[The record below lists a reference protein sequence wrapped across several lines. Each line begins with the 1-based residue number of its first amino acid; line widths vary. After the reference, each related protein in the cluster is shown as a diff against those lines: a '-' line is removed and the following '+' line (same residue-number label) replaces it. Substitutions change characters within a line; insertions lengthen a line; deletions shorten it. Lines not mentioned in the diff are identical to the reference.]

1 MKNIYLI
8 LSILL
13 LFHFDVFSQNAVT
26 LKGIVSD
33 SDTGMAIEYA
43 TVQLLAM
50 PDSTLVSGVVTKKDG
65 SFSLCLSKPGKY
77 CVMASYIGYNSFSK
91 QIYYKSLPQRDVV
104 LGNLK
109 LSFDAIMLDEAVVT
123 AEAPPVKVDED
134 TVAYNASA
142 YKVSEGAVL
151 EELIEKLPGA
161 EVDDDGKVK
170 INGRE
175 LKKIMVDGKEF
186 FGGDLKTGL
195 QNLPVELIDQLKTY
209 SKESDMERMTGI
221 DDGDDEVVLDI
232 KFKKGK
238 NKGWFGNLD
247 AAGGTQERYS
257 SKVMLNRFIEDTQ
270 HSVIG
275 SANNVGDRNFS
286 NSSRA
291 NWKQN
296 NGLISAYNAGYNM
309 AIKNE
314 KLEIGGSVQWRGS
327 DKDVRGINS
336 TERFYSSKSTFSNA
350 NNISKSGSGNIKTE
364 WRLEWKPDQLT
375 TIIFRPVFSYSSDD
389 NLQSNVSGSFNADP
403 NSVVD
408 NPENYLYPVDGD
420 EIEKALRKIRINSSA
435 VDNSSITKR
444 FNGSAS
450 LTLNRKIG
458 TNGRNVGLRFGMGIN
473 ESDNDRFRDSET
485 TYYRIKNFMGEDS
498 VAYRR
503 QFINTE
509 TEGRNYSVQATY
521 SEPIVQSVFLQFS
534 YQFLYKNSFSGK
546 STYDFIDYDDWSLEQ
561 KLPQGYES
569 SVIDSLGKD
578 ADYKYFNHDISMTV
592 RVVKKKYRLSVGVTM
607 QPQKSIL
614 SYRLGEAYMD
624 TARHVFNFAP
634 KIDFK
639 YRFSKVSQLQFKYY
653 GKSSQPGMEAMLPI
667 EDNSNPL
674 NIRVGNPGLLPSFSH
689 NIRLGMNTYN
699 NDHQRSVI
707 INVNA
712 SIVQNS
718 ISNSTM
724 YNEETG
730 GRITMPKN
738 INGNWNGSLSA
749 GFNTALRNKKF
760 TIHANTSFRYR
771 NSVGYIYESSTKSTM
786 KNTLSETGLN
796 ARLSG
801 VFRNSFMELSANS
814 SFGYTFEKNMLY
826 PENNQ
831 EPYTFSYGCSATFN
845 LPWNVSIMS
854 GIVNQGRRGYDD
866 EYFNR
871 DELLW
876 NTRLSKSFYKG
887 RAIFSIEAYDM
898 LARKSN
904 ISRSLN
910 SNVRSITEYNGV
922 NSYVMAHFIYRY
934 NVMGGK
940 RKR

>member
-8 LSILL
+8 LFLL
-13 LFHFDVFSQNAVT
+13 LSLHLNVFSQNPVIINGV
-26 LKGIVSD
+26 LSD
-33 SDTGMAIEYA
+33 SGTGIGIEYA
-43 TVQLLAM
+43 TVQLFAM
-50 PDSTLVSGVVTKKDG
+50 PDSILVSGVVTKKDG
-65 SFSLCLSKPGKY
+65 TFDLPLSKPGNY
-77 CVMASYIGYNSFSK
+77 CIVASYIGYKSFSK
-91 QIYYKSLPQRDVV
+91 KIYYKSLPNNDIN

-109 LSFDAIMLDEAVVT
+109 LSFDAILLDEAVIT
-123 AEAPPVKVDED
+123 AEAPPVKMEED
-134 TVAYNASA
+134 TVVYNASA
-142 YKVSEGAVL
+142 YKVTEGAVL

-161 EVDDDGKVK
+161 EVDDDGKIK

-238 NKGWFGNLD
+238 NKGWFGNVD
-247 AAGGTQERYS
+247 MAGGTKERFS
-257 SKVMLNRFIEDTQ
+257 SKVMLNRFVEDTQ
-270 HSVIG
+270 HSVVG
-275 SANNVGDRNFS
+275 TANNVGDRNFS

-296 NGLISAYNAGYNM
+296 NGLVSSYNAGYNM
-309 AIKNE
+309 AIKNN
-314 KLEIGGSVQWRGS
+314 KLEIGGSIQWRKN
-327 DKDVRGINS
+327 DKDVHGINS
-336 TERFYSSKSTFSNA
+336 TERFYSSKSTFSNS
-350 NNISKSGSGNIKTE
+350 NNINQSGSSNIKTD
-364 WRLEWKPDQLT
+364 WRMEWKPDDLT
-375 TIIFRPVFSYSSDD
+375 TILFRPSFSYTSD
-389 NLQSNVSGSFNADP
+389 NNEQNNMSGSFNMNP
-403 NSVVD
+403 ETIVD
-408 NPENYLYPVDGD
+408 NPVDYIYPGD
-420 EIEKALRKIRINSSA
+420 DAELERELRKIRVNSSV
-435 VDNSSITKR
+435 VDNSSITKKL
-444 FNGSAS
+444 NGSAS
-450 LTLNRKIG
+450 LMINRKIG
-458 TNGRNVGLRFGMGIN
+458 VNGRNIGLRLGTGIN
-473 ESDNDRFRDSET
+473 DSDNGRFRDSET
-485 TYYRIKNFMGEDS
+485 TYYRLKNIYGEDS

-503 QFINTE
+503 QYISNE
-509 TEGRNYSVQATY
+509 TESRNYSVQFTY
-521 SEPIVQSVFLQFS
+521 SEPITQSAFLQFS

-546 STYDFIDYDDWSLEQ
+546 STYNFINYDNWSLKQE
-561 KLPQGYES
+561 LPQGYETY
-569 SVIDSLGKD
+569 VVDSLGKD
-578 ADYKYFNHDISMTV
+578 ADYKYFNHDASVTV
-592 RVVKKKYRLSVGVTM
+592 RVVKKKYRLSVGVTV
-607 QPQKSIL
+607 QPQKSVL
-614 SYRLGEAYMD
+614 SYHLGESYMD
-624 TARHVFNFAP
+624 TTRQVFNFAP

-639 YRFSKVSQLQFKYY
+639 YRFSKFSQLQFKYY
-653 GKSSQPGMEAMLPI
+653 GKSSQPGMESMLPI

-674 NIRVGNPGLLPSFSH
+674 NIRIGNPGLLPSFSH

-699 NDHQRSVI
+699 NDHQRSII
-707 INVNA
+707 INANA

-738 INGNWNGSLSA
+738 INGNWNGNISA

-771 NSVGYIYESSTKSTM
+771 NSVGYIYEGSSKSTM
-786 KNTLSETGLN
+786 KNILSETGFTG
-796 ARLSG
+796 RISG
-801 VFRNSFMELSANS
+801 VFRNSLMELSANS
-814 SFGYTFEKNMLY
+814 SIGYTFEKNKLY
-826 PENNQ
+826 PQNNQ

-866 EYFNR
+866 DYFNR

-876 NTRLSKSFYKG
+876 NARLSKSFYKG
-887 RAIFSIEAYDM
+887 RAIFSIEAYDI
-898 LARKSN
+898 LTRKSN

-940 RKR
+940 MRK

>member
-1 MKNIYLI
+1 M
-8 LSILL
+8 
-13 LFHFDVFSQNAVT
+13 
-26 LKGIVSD
+26 
-33 SDTGMAIEYA
+33 
-43 TVQLLAM
+43 
-50 PDSTLVSGVVTKKDG
+50 
-65 SFSLCLSKPGKY
+65 
-77 CVMASYIGYNSFSK
+77 
-91 QIYYKSLPQRDVV
+91 
-104 LGNLK
+104 
-109 LSFDAIMLDEAVVT
+109 
-123 AEAPPVKVDED
+123 
-134 TVAYNASA
+134 
-142 YKVSEGAVL
+142 
-151 EELIEKLPGA
+151 
-161 EVDDDGKVK
+161 
-170 INGRE
+170 
-175 LKKIMVDGKEF
+175 
-186 FGGDLKTGL
+186 
-195 QNLPVELIDQLKTY
+195 
-209 SKESDMERMTGI
+209 
-221 DDGDDEVVLDI
+221 
-232 KFKKGK
+232 
-238 NKGWFGNLD
+238 
-247 AAGGTQERYS
+247 
-257 SKVMLNRFIEDTQ
+257 
-270 HSVIG
+270 
-275 SANNVGDRNFS
+275 
-286 NSSRA
+286 
-291 NWKQN
+291 
-296 NGLISAYNAGYNM
+296 
-309 AIKNE
+309 
-314 KLEIGGSVQWRGS
+314 
-327 DKDVRGINS
+327 
-336 TERFYSSKSTFSNA
+336 
-350 NNISKSGSGNIKTE
+350 
-364 WRLEWKPDQLT
+364 
-375 TIIFRPVFSYSSDD
+375 
-389 NLQSNVSGSFNADP
+389 
-403 NSVVD
+403 
-408 NPENYLYPVDGD
+408 
-420 EIEKALRKIRINSSA
+420 
-435 VDNSSITKR
+435 TKR
-444 FNGSAS
+444 LNGSAS

-458 TNGRNVGLRFGMGIN
+458 TNGRNVGLRLGMGIN

-498 VAYRR
+498 VTYRR

-509 TEGRNYSVQATY
+509 TEGLNYSVQATY

-546 STYDFIDYDDWSLEQ
+546 STYDFIDYDDWSLNQ

-614 SYRLGEAYMD
+614 SYRFGEAYMD

-707 INVNA
+707 INANA

-876 NTRLSKSFYKG
+876 NARLSKSFYKG

-922 NSYVMAHFIYRY
+922 DSYIMAHFIYRY
-934 NVMGGK
+934 NFMRGK
-940 RKR
+940 KSR

>member
-1 MKNIYLI
+1 MKNTCLI
-8 LSILL
+8 LFFLL
-13 LFHFDVFSQNAVT
+13 LFHFDVFSQSAVT
-26 LKGIVSD
+26 LRGMVSD
-33 SDTGMAIEYA
+33 SDTGMAIDYA

-77 CVMASYIGYNSFSK
+77 CVVASYIGYNSFSK
-91 QIYYKSLPQRDVV
+91 QIYYKSLPQCDVV

-232 KFKKGK
+232 KLKKGK

-350 NNISKSGSGNIKTE
+350 NNISKSGSGNIKAE
-364 WRLEWKPDQLT
+364 WRLEWKPDRLT
-375 TIIFRPVFSYSSDD
+375 TILFRPVFSYSSDD

-408 NPENYLYPVDGD
+408 NPDNYLYPVDGD

-444 FNGSAS
+444 LNGSAS

-614 SYRLGEAYMD
+614 SYHLGEAYMD

-707 INVNA
+707 INANA

-786 KNTLSETGLN
+786 KNNLSETGLN

>member
-1 MKNIYLI
+1 MLHIN
-8 LSILL
+8 
-13 LFHFDVFSQNAVT
+13 VFAQNAVT
-26 LKGIVSD
+26 LKGFVSD
-33 SDTGMAIEYA
+33 SVTGIGIEYA
-43 TVQLLAM
+43 TVQLLSM
-50 PDSTLVSGVVTKKDG
+50 PDSALVSGVVTKKDG
-65 SFSLCLSKPGKY
+65 SFNIPLHKSGDF
-77 CVMASYIGYNSFSK
+77 CVVASFIGYANF
-91 QIYYKSLPQRDVV
+91 YKHISYKTMPDKDVQ
-104 LGNLK
+104 LGELK
-109 LSFDAIMLDEAVVT
+109 LSFDAIMLDEAIVT
-123 AEAPPVKVDED
+123 AEAPPVKMEED
-134 TVAYNASA
+134 TVVYNASA
-142 YKVSEGAVL
+142 YKVTEGAVL

-161 EVDDDGKVK
+161 EVDDDGKIK

-247 AAGGTQERYS
+247 VAGGSKERFS
-257 SKVMLNRFIEDTQ
+257 SKLMLNRFVEDTQ
-270 HSVIG
+270 YSVVG
-275 SANNVGDRNFS
+275 AANNVGDRNFS

-296 NGLISAYNAGYNM
+296 NGLISSYNAGYNM
-309 AIKNE
+309 AIKND
-314 KLEIGGSVQWRGS
+314 KIEIGGSIQVRRN
-327 DKDVRGINS
+327 DKDVRGVNS

-350 NNISKSGSGNIKTE
+350 YNINKSGTGNIKTD
-364 WRLEWKPDQLT
+364 WRLEWKPDNMT
-375 TIIFRPVFSYSSDD
+375 TILLRPSFSYLSDNNQQD
-389 NLQSNVSGSFNADP
+389 NKSGSFNQNP
-403 NSVVD
+403 ENIVD
-408 NPENYLYPVDGD
+408 NPSAHIYPGD
-420 EIEKALRKIRINSSA
+420 DVELEHVLNEIRINSSM
-435 VDNSSITKR
+435 VNNSSMTR
-444 FNGSAS
+444 RLNGSAS
-450 LTLNRKIG
+450 LMVNRKIG
-458 TNGRNVGLRFGMGIN
+458 ENGRNVGLRIGSGIN
-473 ESDNDRFRDSET
+473 DSNNDRFRDSET
-485 TYYRIKNFMGEDS
+485 TYYRLKNMYGEDS
-498 VAYRR
+498 VSYRR
-503 QFINTE
+503 QYISTDTE
-509 TEGRNYSVQATY
+509 SRNYSAQLTY
-521 SEPIVQSVFLQFS
+521 SEPITQWVFLQFS

-546 STYDFIDYDDWSLEQ
+546 STYDFINYDNWSLKQ
-561 KLPQGYES
+561 DFPQGYEACI
-569 SVIDSLGKD
+569 VDSLGKD
-578 ADYKYFNHDISMTV
+578 ADYKYFNHDASVTV
-592 RVVKKKYRLSVGVTM
+592 RVVKKKYRLSVGVTV
-607 QPQKSIL
+607 QPQKSVL
-614 SYRLGEAYMD
+614 SYHLGESYMD
-624 TARHVFNFAP
+624 TTRQILNFAP

-653 GKSSQPGMEAMLPI
+653 GKSSQPGMESMLPI

-699 NDHQRSVI
+699 NDHQRSII
-707 INVNA
+707 INANA

-738 INGNWNGSLSA
+738 INGNWNGNLSA

-771 NSVGYIYESSTKSTM
+771 NSVGYIYDSSSKSTM
-786 KNTLSETGLN
+786 KNTLSETGLTGRFS
-796 ARLSG
+796 A
-801 VFRNSFMELSANS
+801 VFRNSLMELSANS
-814 SFGYTFEKNMLY
+814 SIGYTFEKNRLY
-826 PENNQ
+826 PQNNQ

-845 LPWNVSIMS
+845 MAWNISLMS

-866 EYFNR
+866 DYFNR

-876 NTRLSKSFYKG
+876 NARLSKSFYKG
-887 RAIFSIEAYDM
+887 RAIFSIEAYDI

-904 ISRSLN
+904 ISRTLN

-934 NVMGGK
+934 NVMGEK
-940 RKR
+940 RRK

>member
-1 MKNIYLI
+1 MQKNASRGGNINLGLVRI
-8 LSILL
+8 
-13 LFHFDVFSQNAVT
+13 FS
-26 LKGIVSD
+26 
-33 SDTGMAIEYA
+33 
-43 TVQLLAM
+43 
-50 PDSTLVSGVVTKKDG
+50 
-65 SFSLCLSKPGKY
+65 
-77 CVMASYIGYNSFSK
+77 
-91 QIYYKSLPQRDVV
+91 
-104 LGNLK
+104 
-109 LSFDAIMLDEAVVT
+109 DAIMLEEAVIT
-123 AEAPPVKVDED
+123 AEAPPVKMEED
-134 TVAYNASA
+134 TVVYNASA

-161 EVDDDGKVK
+161 EVDNDGKIK

-238 NKGWFGNLD
+238 NKGWFGNID
-247 AAGGTQERYS
+247 AAGGTQARYS
-257 SKVMLNRFIEDTQ
+257 SKVMINRFVDDTQ
-270 HSVIG
+270 HSLIA
-275 SANNVGDRNFS
+275 SANNVGDRTFS

-296 NGLISAYNAGYNM
+296 NGLLSAYNAGYNM

-314 KLEIGGSVQWRGS
+314 KLEMGGSVQWRGN
-327 DKDVRGINS
+327 DKDIFGVNS

-350 NNISKSGSGNIKTE
+350 INKNNTFSGNLKTE
-364 WRLEWKPDQLT
+364 WRVEWKPDNLT
-375 TIIFRPVFSYSSDD
+375 TILFRPSFSYSLDD
-389 NLQSNVSGSFNADP
+389 NRQNNISGSFNADP
-403 NSVVD
+403 GEIVE
-408 NPENYLYPVDGD
+408 NPENHLYPVENDGFETD
-420 EIEKALRKIRINSSA
+420 LRKIRINSSST
-435 VDNSSITKR
+435 DNSSIARKI
-444 FNGSAS
+444 NGSAS

-458 TNGRNVGLRFGMGIN
+458 DGGRNMGLRLGTGIN
-473 ESDNDRFRDSET
+473 ESDNDRLRDSET
-485 TYYRIKNFMGEDS
+485 TYYRIKNLVGEDS
-498 VAYRR
+498 VAVRR
-503 QFINTE
+503 QFISTDTE
-509 TEGRNYSVQATY
+509 NRSYSAQFTY
-521 SEPIVQSVFLQFS
+521 SEPLLSTVFLQFS

-546 STYDFIDYDDWSLEQ
+546 STYDFIDYDNWSPGQ
-561 KLPQGYES
+561 KLPDGYEKS
-569 SVIDSLGKD
+569 IIDSLGKD

-592 RVVKKKYRLSVGVTM
+592 RVVKKKYKLSVGVTL
-607 QPQKSIL
+607 QPQKSVL
-614 SYRLGEAYMD
+614 SYRLGEASVD
-624 TARHVFNFAP
+624 TLRRVFNFAP
-634 KIDFK
+634 KIDFR

-653 GKSSQPGMEAMLPI
+653 GKSSQPGMETMLPI

-699 NDHQRSVI
+699 NDHQRSII
-707 INVNA
+707 INANA
-712 SIVQNS
+712 SVVQNS

-738 INGNWNGSLSA
+738 INGNWSGNLSV

-760 TIHANTSFRYR
+760 TIHANTSFKYR
-771 NSVGYIYESSTKSTM
+771 NSVGYIYQSSTKSTM

-801 VFRNSFMELSANS
+801 VFRNSLMELSANS

-826 PENNQ
+826 PKNNQ

-876 NTRLSKSFYKG
+876 NARLSKSFYKG
-887 RAIFSIEAYDM
+887 RAIFSVEAYDI

-940 RKR
+940 RRK

>member
-1 MKNIYLI
+1 MKNTCLI
-8 LSILL
+8 LFFLL
-13 LFHFDVFSQNAVT
+13 LFHFDVFSQNTVA
-26 LKGIVSD
+26 LRGIVSD
-33 SDTGMAIEYA
+33 SDTGKAIEYA

-50 PDSTLVSGVVTKKDG
+50 PDSTLVSGVVTDKDG
-65 SFSLCLSKPGKY
+65 SFSLHLSRSGSY
-77 CVMASYIGYNSFSK
+77 CVVASFIGYNSL
-91 QIYYKSLPQRDVV
+91 YKHIDYKTLPQTDV
-104 LGNLK
+104 LIGQLE

-247 AAGGTQERYS
+247 AAYGTHERYS
-257 SKVMLNRFIEDTQ
+257 SKVMLNRFVEDTQ

-314 KLEIGGSVQWRGS
+314 KLEIGGSVQWKGS

-336 TERFYSSKSTFSNA
+336 TERFYSARSTFSNA
-350 NNISKSGSGNIKTE
+350 NNINKSGSGNIRTD

-375 TIIFRPVFSYSSDD
+375 TILFRPVFSYSSDD

-403 NSVVD
+403 SSVVD
-408 NPENYLYPVDGD
+408 APGEYLYPVEDD
-420 EIEKALRKIRINSSA
+420 EIEKALRKIRINSST
-435 VDNSSITKR
+435 VDNSSMTKR
-444 FNGSAS
+444 LNGSAS

-458 TNGRNVGLRFGMGIN
+458 TNGRNVGLRLGMGIN

-498 VAYRR
+498 VTYRR

-509 TEGRNYSVQATY
+509 TEGLNYSVQATY

-546 STYDFIDYDDWSLEQ
+546 STYDFIDYDDWSLNQ

-614 SYRLGEAYMD
+614 SYRFGEAYMD

-707 INVNA
+707 INANA

-801 VFRNSFMELSANS
+801 VFRNSLMELSANS

-876 NTRLSKSFYKG
+876 NARLSKSFYKG

-922 NSYVMAHFIYRY
+922 DSYIMAHFIYRY
-934 NVMGGK
+934 NFMRGK
-940 RKR
+940 KSR

>member
-8 LSILL
+8 LFFLL
-13 LFHFDVFSQNAVT
+13 SLHVNVLSQNAVA
-26 LKGIVSD
+26 LKGVVSD
-33 SDTGMAIEYA
+33 SSTSIGIEYA

-50 PDSTLVSGVVTKKDG
+50 PDSSLVAGVVTKKDG
-65 SFSLCLSKPGKY
+65 SFSLPFSKAGSY
-77 CVMASYIGYNSFSK
+77 CVVASYIGYNSFSK
-91 QIYYKSLPQRDVV
+91 NIYYKSLPKNDIH

-123 AEAPPVKVDED
+123 AEAPPVKMEED
-134 TVAYNASA
+134 TVVYNASA
-142 YKVSEGAVL
+142 YKVTEGAVL

-161 EVDDDGKVK
+161 EVDDDGKIK

-247 AAGGTQERYS
+247 VAGGTEERYS
-257 SKVMLNRFIEDTQ
+257 SKAMLNRFIENTQ
-270 HSVIG
+270 HSVVM

-296 NGLISAYNAGYNM
+296 NGLLSSNNAGYNM
-309 AIKNE
+309 AVKNE
-314 KLEIGGSVQWRGS
+314 KLEIGGSIQWRGN

-336 TERFYSSKSTFSNA
+336 TERFYSSKSTFSNSK
-350 NNISKSGSGNIKTE
+350 NINKSTSGNIKTD
-364 WRLEWKPDQLT
+364 WRLEWKPNKFT
-375 TIIFRPVFSYSSDD
+375 TILFRPSFSYSSD
-389 NLQSNVSGSFNADP
+389 SNDQNNISGSFNKNP
-403 NSVVD
+403 ETLVD
-408 NPENYLYPVDGD
+408 NPSDHILPGD
-420 EIEKALRKIRINSSA
+420 NEELEQTLREIRINAST
-435 VDNSSITKR
+435 VDNSSMNKR
-444 FNGSAS
+444 LNGSAS
-450 LTLNRKIG
+450 LMLNRKIG
-458 TNGRNVGLRFGMGIN
+458 NNGRNIGLRFGAGIN
-473 ESDNDRFRDSET
+473 DSDNSRFRDSET
-485 TYYRIKNFMGEDS
+485 TYYRLKDIYGRDS

-503 QFINTE
+503 QYISTE
-509 TEGRNYSVQATY
+509 TESRNYSAQITY
-521 SEPIVQSVFLQFS
+521 SEPVVQSVFLQFS

-561 KLPQGYES
+561 ELPQGYES
-569 SVIDSLGKD
+569 YMIDSLGKD
-578 ADYKYFNHDISMTV
+578 ADYKYFNHDVSMTV
-592 RVVKKKYRLSVGVTM
+592 RVTKKKYKLSVGITM
-607 QPQKSIL
+607 QPQKSVL

-624 TARHVFNFAP
+624 TTRQVFNFAP

-653 GKSSQPGMEAMLPI
+653 GKSSQPGMESMLPI

-707 INVNA
+707 INANA
-712 SIVQNS
+712 SIIQNS

-738 INGNWNGSLSA
+738 INGNWNGNLSA
-749 GFNTALRNKKF
+749 GFNTALKNKKF

-771 NSVGYIYESSTKSTM
+771 NSVGYIYESSSKSTM
-786 KNTLSETGLN
+786 KNTLSETGITG
-796 ARLSG
+796 RLSG
-801 VFRNSFMELSANS
+801 VFRNDLMELSANS
-814 SFGYTFEKNMLY
+814 SIGYTFEKNKIY
-826 PENNQ
+826 PEKNQ
-831 EPYTFSYGCSATFN
+831 EPYTYSYGLSATFN
-845 LPWNVSIMS
+845 LPWSISVMS
-854 GIVNQGRRGYDD
+854 GIVNQCRRGYDD
-866 EYFNR
+866 DYFNR

-876 NTRLSKSFYKG
+876 NARLSKSFYKG

-898 LARKSN
+898 LAQKSN

-940 RKR
+940 KKK

>member
-8 LSILL
+8 LSFLL
-13 LFHFDVFSQNAVT
+13 LFYFDVFSQNTVA
-26 LKGIVSD
+26 LRGIVLD
-33 SDTGMAIEYA
+33 SDTGKAIEYA

-50 PDSTLVSGVVTKKDG
+50 PDSTLVSGVVTDKDG
-65 SFSLCLSKPGKY
+65 SFSLHLSRSGSY
-77 CVMASYIGYNSFSK
+77 CVVASFIGYNSL
-91 QIYYKSLPQRDVV
+91 YKNIDYKTLPQTDV
-104 LGNLK
+104 LIGQLK

-247 AAGGTQERYS
+247 AAGGTHERYS
-257 SKVMLNRFIEDTQ
+257 SKVMLNRFVEDTQ

-327 DKDVRGINS
+327 DKDIRGINS
-336 TERFYSSKSTFSNA
+336 TERFYSSRSTFSNA
-350 NNISKSGSGNIKTE
+350 NNINKSGLANIKTE

-375 TIIFRPVFSYSSDD
+375 TILFRPVFSYSSDD

-408 NPENYLYPVDGD
+408 NPDNYLYPVEDD
-420 EIEKALRKIRINSSA
+420 EIEKALRKIRINSST
-435 VDNSSITKR
+435 VDNSSMTKR
-444 FNGSAS
+444 LNGSAS

-458 TNGRNVGLRFGMGIN
+458 TNGRNVGLRLGMGIN
-473 ESDNDRFRDSET
+473 ESDNDRFRDSKT

-546 STYDFIDYDDWSLEQ
+546 STYDFIDYDDWSLNQ

-707 INVNA
+707 INANA
-712 SIVQNS
+712 SVVQNS

-876 NTRLSKSFYKG
+876 NARLSKSFYKG

-940 RKR
+940 RRK

>member
-8 LSILL
+8 LSFLL
-13 LFHFDVFSQNAVT
+13 MFHIDVLSQNVVSVRGT
-26 LKGIVSD
+26 VSD
-33 SDTGMAIEYA
+33 AGTGMAIEYA
-43 TVQLLAM
+43 TVQLVSL
-50 PDSTLVSGVVTKKDG
+50 PDSTLVSGVVTKNDG
-65 SFSLCLSKPGKY
+65 SFSLHLSKPGNY
-77 CVMASYIGYNSFSK
+77 CVMASYIGYNSFYK
-91 QIYYKSLPQRDVV
+91 QIYYKSLPKTDVM
-104 LGNLK
+104 LGQLK

-123 AEAPPVKVDED
+123 AEAPPVKVEED
-134 TVAYNASA
+134 TVSYNASA

-161 EVDDDGKVK
+161 EVDDDGKIK

-209 SKESDMERMTGI
+209 NKESDMERMTGI

-247 AAGGTQERYS
+247 VAGGTENRYS

-296 NGLISAYNAGYNM
+296 NGLVSSYNAGYNM
-309 AIKNE
+309 AVKSE
-314 KLEIGGSVQWRGS
+314 KFELGGSVQWRGN
-327 DKDVRGINS
+327 DKDIRGLNS

-350 NNISKSGSGNIKTE
+350 KNINKSTSGNLKTD
-364 WRLEWKPDQLT
+364 WHMEWKPDQFT
-375 TIIFRPVFSYSSDD
+375 TVLFRPSFSFTSDGNEQD
-389 NLQSNVSGSFNADP
+389 NISGSFNK
-403 NSVVD
+403 
-408 NPENYLYPVDGD
+408 NPETVTDSPLDHIYPGD
-420 EIEKALRKIRINSSA
+420 DVELEKLISGIRINSSMTN
-435 VDNSSITKR
+435 NSSVAR
-444 FNGSAS
+444 RLNGTAS
-450 LTLNRKIG
+450 LMVNRKIG
-458 TNGRNVGLRFGMGIN
+458 TGGRNVGLRIGAGIN
-473 ESDNDRFRDSET
+473 DSDNGRFRDSET
-485 TYYRIKNFMGEDS
+485 TYYRLKDIYGEDS
-498 VAYRR
+498 VSYRR
-503 QFINTE
+503 QYISTE
-509 TEGRNYSVQATY
+509 TESRNYSAQFTY
-521 SEPIVQSVFLQFS
+521 SEPIATSAFLQFS

-546 STYDFIDYDDWSLEQ
+546 STYDFIDYEDWSLQ
-561 KLPQGYES
+561 QNLPQGYEEC
-569 SVIDSLGKD
+569 VIDSLGKD

-607 QPQKSIL
+607 QPQKSVL

-624 TARHVFNFAP
+624 TTRHVFNFAP

-653 GKSSQPGMEAMLPI
+653 GKSSQPGMESMLPI

-707 INVNA
+707 INANA

-760 TIHANTSFRYR
+760 TVHANTSFRYR
-771 NSVGYIYESSTKSTM
+771 NSVGYIYEGSSKSTL
-786 KNTLSETGLN
+786 KNTLSETGLTG
-796 ARLSG
+796 RLSG
-801 VFRNSFMELSANS
+801 VFRNSLMELSANA
-814 SFGYTFEKNMLY
+814 SFGYTFEKNKLY
-826 PENNQ
+826 PQNNQ

-845 LPWNVSIMS
+845 LPWSVSVMS

-866 EYFNR
+866 DYFNR

-876 NTRLSKSFYKG
+876 NARLSKSFHKG

-904 ISRSLN
+904 VSRSLN

-940 RKR
+940 RRK